1 MARETDAKVAALL
14 AQPNW
19 HEERIML
26 RDLILSSGLIE
37 EIKWGKLCY
46 TFEGNNVAIFYGLKA
61 YCGIGFFKGALL
73 SDPHGVL
80 YSQGK
85 NSQAVRMFRFT
96 DTAQIEAAAPI
107 IRAYL
112 AEAIEIER
120 SGQKIDFKQKHAL
133 EFPQELL
140 DWFAQDPAFEAAFKA
155 LTPGRQRGYN
165 LHFGGA
171 KQSATRRARIEKCAG
186 RIMEGKGMQD
196 R

>member
-1 MARETDAKVAALL
+1 MVSETDAKVAALL
-14 AQPNW
+14 AQATW
-19 HEERIML
+19 HEERIVL

-46 TFEGNNVAIFYGLKA
+46 TFEGSNVAIFYGLKA

-73 SDPHGVL
+73 SDPHGAL

-96 DTAQIEAAAPI
+96 DVEQIAEAAPI

-120 SGQKIDFKQKHAL
+120 SGRKIDFTQKDAL

-140 DWFAQDPAFEAAFKA
+140 DRFAKDPAFEAAFKA

-165 LHFGGA
+165 LHFSGA
-171 KQSATRRARIEKCAG
+171 KQSATRHARIEKCAG
-186 RIMEGKGMQD
+186 RIMDGKGMQD

>member
-1 MARETDAKVAALL
+1 MMSETQAKVDALL
-14 AQPNW
+14 AQENW
-19 HEERIML
+19 HEERKAL
-26 RDLILSSGLIE
+26 RDIILSSDLVE

-46 TFEGNNVAIFYGLKA
+46 TFEGSNVAIFYGLKA

-73 SDPHGVL
+73 SDPQGVL
-80 YSQGK
+80 HSQGK

-96 DTAQIEAAAPI
+96 DVEQIAAAAPI

-112 AEAIEIER
+112 AEAIAIEK
-120 SGQKIDFKQKHAL
+120 SGAKIDFKEKDAL

-140 DWFAQDPAFEAAFKA
+140 DWFAEDPAFEAAFKA

-165 LHFGGA
+165 LHFSGA
-171 KQSATRRARIEKCAG
+171 KQSATRCSRIEKALP
-186 RIMEGKGMQD
+186 RIMDGKGLQD